1 MYCLLIV
8 IKCHDVPWCGRNKHA
23 NEYVLCGSGLIL
35 TMISWSSWSWSQM
48 VQRCSGHCLNLFK
61 TFCESLS
68 TIYAQS
74 YDSSRWESWRWESWG
89 SARRIY
95 EDPRWESK
103 PVTLYYTI
111 HNHTYKHVYNINRY
125 IIIYMC
131 YIYPCSSIFIN
142 GRRSINPSVHQ
153 GDVLNQPTQLHHQ
166 RARRG
171 CALPRY
177 GRGSWQLLGTE
188 WEPMVLLVLVC
199 NRL

>member
-125 IIIYMC
+125 IIIY
-131 YIYPCSSIFIN
+131 IYVLYLSMFIHIYQWTKIHKSQCPP
-142 GRRSINPSVHQ
+142 RRCP
-153 GDVLNQPTQLHHQ
+153 QPTHTAGPPASTARVCFAEIRQ
-166 RARRG
+166 RFMAVVGNRVG
-171 CALPRY
+171 TD
-177 GRGSWQLLGTE
+177 GTLGTG
-188 WEPMVLLVLVC
+188 M
-199 NRL
+199 